1 VRFRKWQN
9 GRAVLSE
16 IETVEAKL
24 RPGSVDVLGEGE
36 QVIVC
41 HGDLQ
46 K

>member
-9 GRAVLSE
+9 GRAVSSG
-16 IETVEAKL
+16 IETVEAQL
-24 RPGSVDVLGEGE
+24 CPGSPDVLGEGE

-46 K
+46 E